1 MKGIKTM
8 KSTLIRFFA
17 IMTLASSMSGFALTE
32 KAPVAK
38 NTKSDNAS
46 CATASASYS
55 PDAGM
60 TDMDEAQGDNSQ
72 AKSRKQKQVEEQ
84 DNQWLHDLLGIYG
97 G

>member
-1 MKGIKTM
+1 M
-8 KSTLIRFFA
+8 KSTLVRFFA

-38 NTKSDNAS
+38 NTNSDKAS
-46 CATASASYS
+46 CETASASYG
-55 PDAGM
+55 PDAWM
-60 TDMDEAQGDNSQ
+60 TDKDEEQSDNSQ

-84 DNQWLHDLLGIYG
+84 DKQWLHDLLGIYG